1 MNGKRGRMKEKN
13 KKVDSKE
20 KAESVKRFHGVN
32 AVEALY
38 FLPYRSFVEKK
49 RIGP

>member
-1 MNGKRGRMKEKN
+1 MGKDERKKN